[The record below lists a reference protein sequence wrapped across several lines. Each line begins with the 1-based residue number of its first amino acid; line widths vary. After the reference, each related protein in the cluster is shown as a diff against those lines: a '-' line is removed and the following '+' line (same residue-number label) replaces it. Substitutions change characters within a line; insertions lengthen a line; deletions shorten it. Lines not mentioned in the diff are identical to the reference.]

1 MDPRVSRGL
10 ATLRT
15 VEPSLVL
22 VTAALAVAA
31 TLRLPLAWDGSYYL
45 FRLLTDGQSFNAHNR
60 LIGAALQFPAGVAAA
75 VDAAPRT
82 VEIVFGLSYASV
94 PAASLFASWWLARE
108 RRPEVF
114 WWSAVGI
121 GMLSFPGAAFMV
133 NDASQ
138 AIYLAWPVVL
148 WIGLGLPAAAAPV
161 AWLAIVGIFFAH
173 PAAIGLLAG
182 FAVAATT
189 VAITT
194 PARRRVAVL
203 WGVAFAAASG
213 VALARLTVSATDY
226 EQYQASIDV
235 LLSQLGAIAGLPSVA
250 LICIAAGSLLVLV
263 RRWVPSGTPRLV
275 VGVIAVGSFA
285 TAAVVATAWA
295 SQPAGWRFG
304 LEYRAWIFIFPV
316 PFMAAA
322 FAEAA
327 LIPAGRIAGELVLR
341 RIVAVIAGLTLFG
354 VLVMQSISWFALTEH
369 LRSQLDGPFGAC
381 VEHASLEWVGPT
393 ALNHWGLTPLS
404 LLLAGREPRSMVLA
418 SSPCVPDVIR
428 YGIPIGGFQ
437 VVPWDT
443 EWFEWDTLRD
453 RVRAEF
459 PLPVE

>member
-1 MDPRVSRGL
+1 MSRGL
-10 ATLRT
+10 AALRT

-45 FRLLTDGQSFNAHNR
+45 FRLLADGQSFNAHNR
-60 LIGAALQFPAGVAAA
+60 LIGVALQFPTGVAAA
-75 VDAAPRT
+75 VGAAPRA
-82 VEIVFGLSYASV
+82 VEIIFGLSYAFV
-94 PAASLFASWWLARE
+94 PAASLFACWWLARE

-121 GMLSFPGAAFMV
+121 AMLSFPGAAFMV
-133 NDASQ
+133 NDATQ
-138 AIYLAWPVVL
+138 AMYLAWPVVL
-148 WIGLGLPAAAAPV
+148 WIGFGMPAAAAPV
-161 AWLAIVGIFFAH
+161 AWLAIVGIFVAH
-173 PAAIGLLAG
+173 PASIGLLAG
-182 FAVAATT
+182 FAVGAATY
-189 VAITT
+189 AIIA

-203 WGVAFAAASG
+203 WALAFAAASG
-213 VALARLTVSATDY
+213 VALARLIVGATDY
-226 EQYQASIDV
+226 EQYQASLDV
-235 LLSQLGAIAGLPSVA
+235 LFRQLGAIAGMPSVA

-263 RRWVPSGTPRLV
+263 RRWVPSGAPRLV
-275 VGVIAVGSFA
+275 VGVIAVGALA

-295 SQPAGWRFG
+295 SEPSRWRFG
-304 LEYRAWIFIFPV
+304 LEYHAWIFILPV

-327 LIPAGRIAGELVLR
+327 LIPARTIARERVLR
-341 RIVAVIAGLTLFG
+341 RIVAVIAGITLFG
-354 VLVMQSISWFALTEH
+354 VLVMQSISWFGLTER
-369 LRSQLDGPFGAC
+369 LRSQLNGPFGAC
-381 VEHASLEWVGPT
+381 VEHSSLEWVGPT

-404 LLLAGREPRSMVLA
+404 LLLAGREPLSMVLA

-428 YGIPIGGFQ
+428 NGVPIGGFTL
-437 VVPWDT
+437 VPWDT
-443 EWFEWDTLRD
+443 EWFEWDTLRN